1 MVVVKSCE
9 IEPEDRVYA
18 HFKVESIKIETK
30 ENEEIAAEV
39 LLGDDQGCLK
49 LFLKGKTQVDA
60 VAGSEHE
67 TLTLSNCLASVVN
80 SFIRLEVDA
89 EAACSKAKEE
99 DKLPADLQVN
109 IKNNLSLVEYELVDS
124 DKDS

>member
-1 MVVVKSCE
+1 MFFFIVVKSCE

-30 ENEEIAAEV
+30 ENEEMAEV

-60 VAGSEHE
+60 VAGCE
-67 TLTLSNCLASVVN
+67 N
-80 SFIRLEVDA
+80 
-89 EAACSKAKEE
+89 
-99 DKLPADLQVN
+99 
-109 IKNNLSLVEYELVDS
+109 
-124 DKDS
+124 